1 VKNQA
6 KAYFYAGLTIA
17 FWSTV
22 ATAFK
27 IGLRQ
32 LDFLHLLFFSS
43 IFSFFIFFALLVF
56 QGKLAQFASLKIR
69 DYLYSASLGF
79 LNPFLY
85 YLLIF
90 EAYTL
95 LPAQVAQ
102 PLNMVWPIVLV
113 FLSVPFLKSRVS
125 GRSYLSL
132 LISFAGVYLISST
145 GKPFEFH
152 FSSPLGVTLALSSSL
167 VWSLFWIF
175 NLKDQKEESLKLLLN
190 FFFAILYLFIVI
202 LLFSDFKMPSYE
214 GLAASLYIGAF
225 EMGFGFFFWLKA
237 LQLSHSPDR
246 ITNLVYLAPFISL
259 IFIHFIVGETIYFTT
274 LAGLILIV
282 SGIIFQ
288 KLR

>member
-1 VKNQA
+1 LKNQS
-6 KAYFYAGLTIA
+6 KAYIYAGITIA

-43 IFSFFIFFALLVF
+43 VFSFIILLAITFF
-56 QGKLAQFASLKIR
+56 QGKLVLLSSFKIR
-69 DYLYSASLGF
+69 DYLHSATLGI

-90 EAYTL
+90 KAYTL

-113 FLSVPFLKSRVS
+113 FLSVPFLKSKVS
-125 GRSYLSL
+125 TRSYLSL
-132 LISFAGVYLISST
+132 LISFAGVYLIST
-145 GKPFEFH
+145 QGKPFEFH
-152 FSSPLGVTLALSSSL
+152 ISSPLGVALSLTSAF
-167 VWSLFWIF
+167 VWSMFWIF
-175 NLKDQKEESLKLLLN
+175 NMKDKREESMKLLLN
-190 FFFAILYLFIVI
+190 FFFAIIYLFFTI
-202 LLFSDFKMPSYE
+202 LLFSDFKMPSTE
-214 GLAASLYIGAF
+214 GLIASLYIGAF
-225 EMGFGFFFWLKA
+225 EMGFGFYFWLKA
-237 LQLSHSPDR
+237 LQLSTSPDK
-246 ITNLVYLAPFISL
+246 ITNLVYLAPFLSL
-259 IFIHFIVGETIYFTT
+259 IFIHFIIGETIYFTT

-282 SGIIFQ
+282 TGIIFQ

>member
-1 VKNQA
+1 MKNQN
-6 KAYFYAGLTIA
+6 KAYLYAGLTIA

-27 IGLRQ
+27 IGLRH

-43 IFSFFIFFALLVF
+43 IFSFIILLGITYF
-56 QGKLAQFASLKIR
+56 QGKLNSLFSFTRKQFL
-69 DYLYSASLGF
+69 LSAALGA

-90 EAYTL
+90 KAYTL

-102 PLNMVWPIVLV
+102 PLNMIWPIVLV
-113 FLSVPFLKSRVS
+113 FLSVPFLKSKVS
-125 GRSYLSL
+125 VRSYLAL
-132 LISFAGVYLISST
+132 LISFAGVYLISTT
-145 GKPFEFH
+145 GKPFEFNI
-152 FSSPLGVTLALSSSL
+152 SSPTGVVLCLCSSL
-167 VWSLFWIF
+167 VWSMFWIF
-175 NLKDQKEESLKLLLN
+175 NMKDERDESLKLLLN
-190 FFFAILYLFIVI
+190 FFFAIIYLFLAI
-202 LLFSDFKMPSYE
+202 LLFSNFNLPSLN
-214 GLAASLYIGAF
+214 GIAASLYIGTF
-225 EMGFGFFFWLKA
+225 EMGFGFYFWLKA
-237 LQLSHSPDR
+237 LQLSESPDK

>member
-1 VKNQA
+1 LKNQS
-6 KAYFYAGLTIA
+6 KAYIYAGITIA

-43 IFSFFIFFALLVF
+43 VFSFIILLAITIF
-56 QGKLAQFASLKIR
+56 QGKLVQLSSFKIK
-69 DYLYSASLGF
+69 DYLYSASLGI

-90 EAYTL
+90 QAYTL

-113 FLSVPFLKSRVS
+113 FLSIPFLKSKVS
-125 GRSYLSL
+125 TRSYLSL
-132 LISFAGVYLISST
+132 LISFAGVYLIST
-145 GKPFEFH
+145 QGKPFEFH
-152 FSSPLGVTLALSSSL
+152 IASPLGVTLSL
-167 VWSLFWIF
+167 TSAFVWSMFWIF
-175 NLKDQKEESLKLLLN
+175 NMKDKREESMKLLLN
-190 FFFAILYLFIVI
+190 FFFAIIYLFFTI
-202 LLFSDFKMPSYE
+202 LLFSDFKMPSVG
-214 GLAASLYIGAF
+214 GLIASLYIGAF
-225 EMGFGFFFWLKA
+225 EMGFGFYFWLKA
-237 LQLSHSPDR
+237 LQLSHSPDK
-246 ITNLVYLAPFISL
+246 ITNLVYLAPFLSL

-282 SGIIFQ
+282 AGIIFQ